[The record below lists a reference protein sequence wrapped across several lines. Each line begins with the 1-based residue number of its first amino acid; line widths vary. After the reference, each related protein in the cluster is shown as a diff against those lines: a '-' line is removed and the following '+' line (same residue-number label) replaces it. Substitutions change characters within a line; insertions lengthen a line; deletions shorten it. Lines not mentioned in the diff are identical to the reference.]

1 MAPNPQIIIVG
12 AGIAGLCLAI
22 MLERAGMQR
31 YIILEKTPKVCS
43 LGSALCLSA
52 TMLRCF
58 DQLGLLQEVIEIS
71 KPAIG
76 NVFLDSDLKHLG
88 NLSAA
93 HIEKRQVL
101 YGYFNVIVPRPD
113 FHRVLI
119 RHVPT
124 NKICFSKRVLDL
136 TQTNEYAQV
145 RCSDKSVYRADIVIG
160 ADGAYSGVRQSLYKS
175 ILSENK
181 SGQTKTAT
189 KRTSLV
195 PAALKKV
202 ALRSSTFERYYE
214 GGAQKS
220 DIRLPDSDQM
230 PLRFDQHAVV
240 GITKPLDPEMYPF
253 LNSKYCE
260 IVTILA
266 KNGFSAWLAPT
277 KGNRISWHLASRT
290 FMTPL
295 EQAQAAAGVPANF
308 KLSQWGPESVDEI
321 LELDYVKNQK
331 SPYGGTLKDLFDQTE
346 KGTAVRIMLEDK
358 AFKTWHY
365 RRTVLVGDAC
375 HKIIP
380 FSGTGTLQ
388 AILDCIILANALY
401 DMPDGDTFTP
411 LDITRAFQ
419 TYYVQRVN
427 GATAAVKASTQV
439 SKFVSGNGLFSHF
452 IRKTTL
458 ASIPEFVVTFVGDR
472 VFANRP
478 ILTFLPFVPDFG
490 TRKSDPQP
498 LGRRDREE
506 LELIKKQDRRKRD
519 GGIKKL
525 KNHRRRVPDATAS
538 YTFSDLSRV
547 SMTSDSTDDTIG
559 SETLRNDT
567 GFFFKAAAVS
577 SLGYPKFSDK
587 STGFKHRMAMN
598 EFSSSFPKISYSSKF
613 VSTLSIDQLPV
624 APSEMR
630 ESYGDAEE
638 TGTSNDDGVDCHSIC
653 FYLSKR
659 YTLSDSTEDLEHE
672 ARSCPDFEEITST
685 TLGCESNASW
695 GPSEPTI
702 SDSWKE
708 F

>member
-22 MLERAGMQR
+22 MLERAGMKR
-31 YIILEKTPKVCS
+31 YIILEKTPEVCS

-52 TMLRCF
+52 TMLQCF
-58 DQLGLLQEVIEIS
+58 DQLGILQEIIEIS

-76 NVFLDSDLKHLG
+76 NVFLDSDLKQLG
-88 NLSAA
+88 NL
-93 HIEKRQVL
+93 
-101 YGYFNVIVPRPD
+101 N
-113 FHRVLI
+113 FHRILI
-119 RHVPT
+119 RHVPQ

-145 RCSDKSVYRADIVIG
+145 RCSDNSAYRADIVIG

-175 ILSENK
+175 ILNENK
-181 SGQTKTAT
+181 SGQTKSTT
-189 KRTSLV
+189 TTNFI

-202 ALRSSTFERYYE
+202 ALISPTFERSRE
-214 GGAQKS
+214 GRAQKN

-240 GITKPLDPEMYPF
+240 GITKPLDPAKYPF
-253 LNSKYCE
+253 LNNKYCE
-260 IVTILA
+260 VVTILA

-277 KGNRISWHLASRT
+277 TGNRISWHVASRT

-308 KLSQWGPESVDEI
+308 KLSQWGPESVDQI

-358 AFKTWHY
+358 IFKTWYY

-388 AILDCIILANALY
+388 VILDCILLTNALY
-401 DMPDGDTFTP
+401 DMPDGDAFTP

-419 TYYVQRVN
+419 IYYVQRIN

-452 IRKTTL
+452 IRKATL

-478 ILTFLPFVPDFG
+478 ILTFLPFAPDSG
-490 TRKSDPQP
+490 TRKSDLRP

-506 LELIKKQDRRKRD
+506 LELIKEQDHRKRD
-519 GGIKKL
+519 EGIKKL
-525 KNHRRRVPDATAS
+525 KSHKRRVPDVDTGTAS
-538 YTFSDLSRV
+538 VTP
-547 SMTSDSTDDTIG
+547 DSTNDSVG
-559 SETLRNDT
+559 SKTLRNDT
-567 GFFFKAAAVS
+567 SFFFKAVTAS
-577 SLGYPKFSDK
+577 SLGYPKLLNK
-587 STGFKHRMAMN
+587 SRVFRHRIAMS
-598 EFSSSFPKISYSSKF
+598 EFSSSCPKISYSPKV
-613 VSTLSIDQLPV
+613 VSTLSFDQLPV
-624 APSEMR
+624 MPLEMK
-630 ESYGDAEE
+630 EPHVDTEE
-638 TGTSNDDGVDCHSIC
+638 TDTSNDDDVDCHSIC

-659 YTLSDSTEDLEHE
+659 YTLSDNAEDTERE
-672 ARSCPDFEEITST
+672 ALSCPNFEEIIST
-685 TLGCESNASW
+685 TLGCEGDISR
-695 GPSEPTI
+695 GISESAI
-702 SDSWKE
+702 SDLGKE
-708 F
+708 P

>member
-22 MLERAGMQR
+22 MLERAGMKR
-31 YIILEKTPKVCS
+31 YIILEKTPEVCP
-43 LGSALCLSA
+43 LESALCLSA

-58 DQLGLLQEVIEIS
+58 DQLGILQEIIEIS

-76 NVFLDSDLKHLG
+76 NVFLDSDLKQLG
-88 NLSAA
+88 NLNF
-93 HIEKRQVL
+93 Q
-101 YGYFNVIVPRPD
+101 
-113 FHRVLI
+113 RVLI
-119 RHVPT
+119 RHVPQ

-145 RCSDKSVYRADIVIG
+145 RCSDNSAYRADIVIG

-175 ILSENK
+175 ILNENK
-181 SGQTKTAT
+181 SGQTKSTT
-189 KRTSLV
+189 TTSFI
-195 PAALKKV
+195 PTALKKV
-202 ALRSSTFERYYE
+202 ALISPTFERSRE
-214 GGAQKS
+214 GRAQKS

-240 GITKPLDPEMYPF
+240 GITKPLDPAKYPF
-253 LNSKYCE
+253 LNNKYCE
-260 IVTILA
+260 VVTILA

-277 KGNRISWHLASRT
+277 IGNRISWHLASRT
-290 FMTPL
+290 FVTPL

-308 KLSQWGPESVDEI
+308 KLSQWGPESVDQI

-358 AFKTWHY
+358 IFKTWYY

-388 AILDCIILANALY
+388 VILDCILLTNALY
-401 DMPDGDTFTP
+401 DMPDGDAFTP

-452 IRKTTL
+452 IRKATL

-472 VFANRP
+472 VFASRP

-490 TRKSDPQP
+490 TRKSDLQS
-498 LGRRDREE
+498 LGSRDREE
-506 LELIKKQDRRKRD
+506 LELAKEQDCRKRD
-519 GGIKKL
+519 EGVKKL
-525 KNHRRRVPDATAS
+525 TSHKRRILDVNAS
-538 YTFSDLSRV
+538 YAPSETSAASA
-547 SMTSDSTDDTIG
+547 TSDSTNDSIG
-559 SETLRNDT
+559 SETLKSDIS
-567 GFFFKAAAVS
+567 FFFKADTAS
-577 SLGYPKFSDK
+577 SLGYPKLLNK
-587 STGFKHRMAMN
+587 SRGFRHRIATN
-598 EFSSSFPKISYSSKF
+598 EFSSSCPKIAYSSKG
-613 VSTLSIDQLPV
+613 VSTLSFDQLPIM
-624 APSEMR
+624 PPEMK
-630 ESYGDAEE
+630 ESHVDTEE
-638 TGTSNDDGVDCHSIC
+638 IGASNDDGFDCHSIC

-659 YTLSDSTEDLEHE
+659 FTLSDSTEDLEHE
-672 ARSCPDFEEITST
+672 TMSCSNFEEIIST
-685 TLGCESNASW
+685 TLGCESNISR
-695 GPSEPTI
+695 GLSEPTI
-702 SDSWKE
+702 SDLGKE
-708 F
+708 L